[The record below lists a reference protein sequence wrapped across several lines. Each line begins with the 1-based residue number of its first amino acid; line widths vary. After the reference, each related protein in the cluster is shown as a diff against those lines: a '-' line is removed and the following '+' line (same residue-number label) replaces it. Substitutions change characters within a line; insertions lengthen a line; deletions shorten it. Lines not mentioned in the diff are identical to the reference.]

1 MGRREDEAAIKRL
14 LFGLG
19 LDARDGELRM
29 TKGPNFHLLGGSQ
42 PTHERMQETCMRF
55 NEALVRR
62 GTTLNEIEIEEARK
76 IIKEIEDR
84 L

>member
-1 MGRREDEAAIKRL
+1 MGRREDEAVKRL

-19 LDARDGELRM
+19 LDARDDELRM

-55 NEALVRR
+55 NEALVKR
-62 GTTLNEIEIEEARK
+62 GTDLNEIELEEARR
-76 IIKEIEDR
+76 IIREIEDK

>member
-1 MGRREDEAAIKRL
+1 MGRREDEAAVRRL

-62 GTTLNEIEIEEARK
+62 GTSLNEIEIEEARR
-76 IIKEIEDR
+76 IIKEIEDK